1 MLTIKS
7 MDDQT
12 IRAVMSAMGKRGG
25 SKGGKKRW
33 ADKTPEERSAAMK
46 KISKLGTEARWGS
59 KPTKKTATKKSTAK
73 KASRKKA

>member
-1 MLTIKS
+1 MLALKS

-33 ADKTPEERSAAMK
+33 ANLTPEERSAAMK
-46 KISKLGTEARWGS
+46 KISKLGTEARWG
-59 KPTKKTATKKSTAK
+59 KKSATKKATAK
-73 KASRKKA
+73 KSPRKKA